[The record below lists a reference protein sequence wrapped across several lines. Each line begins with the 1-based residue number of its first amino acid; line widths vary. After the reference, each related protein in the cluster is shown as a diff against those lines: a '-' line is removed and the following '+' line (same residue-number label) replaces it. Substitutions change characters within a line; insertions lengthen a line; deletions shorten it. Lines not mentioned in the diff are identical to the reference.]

1 MGAQQGKERGSHSSG
16 GGHGGTASCIGVPSN
31 GSPVGLSSSHGIS
44 VGSVNALAAGSSL
57 RGSRIKPSATPAVV
71 GGSSH
76 RTTNASCGSSIGH
89 TSKDNHNRCNAI
101 GLNIFTEHNEALRQS
116 RPLPHIPA
124 GTALLPDAD
133 LQCQD
138 GVSLHTQS
146 HSSAT
151 SGFESAHRWTSK
163 ENLLAPGPEEDD
175 PQLFVALYDF
185 QAGGENQLSLK
196 KGEQVRILSYNKSG
210 EWCEAHSDSGNVG
223 WVPSN
228 YVTPLN
234 SLEKHS
240 WYHGPISRNAAE
252 YLLSSGINGSFLVR
266 ESESSPGQRSISLR
280 YEGRVYHYRIS
291 EDPDGKVFVTAEAKF
306 NTLAE
311 LVHHHSVQ
319 HEGHGLITP
328 LLYPAP
334 KQNKPTV
341 FPLSPEPDEWE
352 ICRTDIVMKHKL
364 GGGQYGE
371 VYEAVWKRYGN
382 TVAVK
387 TLKEDTMALKD
398 FLEEAAIMKEMKHP
412 NLVQLI
418 GVCTREPPFYIITE
432 FMSHGN
438 LLDFLRSPAR
448 ETLDAV
454 ALLYMATQIA
464 SGMSYLESRNYIH
477 RDLAARNCLVGDNK
491 LVKVADFGLA
501 RLMRDDTY
509 TAHAGAKFPI
519 KWTAPEGLAYNKFS
533 TKSDVWAF
541 GVLLWEI
548 ATYGASPYP
557 NIDLTDVFHKLEKGY
572 RMERPPGCPPEVY
585 DLMRQC
591 WHWNAADRPTF
602 KSIHH
607 ALEHMFQESSITEAV
622 AKQLNATTL
631 TQSLTPQMGKKGIP
645 GNGGGGGGG
654 GGSSSGGGG
663 GGLTPSGG
671 LIEQPVGTPM
681 SETGST
687 STKLSTFSSQGK
699 GNVQMRRTT
708 NKQGKQAPAP
718 PKRTSLLSTSR
729 DSTYR
734 EDDSRNLIDEHNNTN
749 GSSIFFNLQQQ
760 LQKQLQKQPT
770 PIPQQSYNVVL
781 QSNAQ
786 TNNTN
791 NNKRCK
797 TNSYTLCTTT
807 PPPPQY
813 SIKKSSSCSSF
824 LIDIFFR
831 GISHL
836 SLTRDMNSLTQ
847 RYDSENENTTGDPDT
862 DATGDSLECQNIPTT
877 QNKVQQHSSLHS
889 GGGIGPRAAQ
899 QHSSFKRPT
908 PVMGNRGL
916 ETRQSKRSQHQQQ
929 QQQHAPRDSSAG
941 GGVCTT
947 PHHVTVGALEVKNVK
962 CVVNRYGTL
971 PKVQRI
977 GAFLN
982 SLEDPNTTTQH
993 NINKAHLSTITPP
1006 ITTTTNGHGV
1016 GAHHAAAT
1024 QRQQLPP
1031 AHCIPI
1037 PPPPL
1042 KSTSIAAGNG
1052 GTGGVSTPPQQM
1064 IRSNSSSGV
1073 TMQNSASASL
1083 NKLQRHRTAADGT
1096 MMTFSSFRGASS
1108 SNSPKRSQQ
1117 PALAN
1122 LEFPPPPLDLPPPP
1136 EEFETPPPP
1145 PPPPTAEVLQELQM
1159 TTAVAQQQQYTLPNN
1174 SSNDV
1179 SNTAPSVE
1187 EASSRFGVSL
1197 RKREPSTDSCSS
1209 LGSPPEGKS
1218 RTTGGTNVQE
1228 LNMKEKL
1235 MAEIKDRTKENVS
1248 NIQNGMQT
1256 VPPASDPVSLL
1267 FTELAEMNLTK
1278 QKSLSTITAAA
1289 PPPAPKLPSSSS
1301 GDASGLHENGN
1312 ANSFKAQ
1319 LKKVEPKKLPTPTQ
1333 KTENQIIDFKAHL
1346 RKVEK
1351 EPKEHK
1357 KDVSADETAPKS
1369 ILQNNKAQAVMST
1382 TGTLGRKGGG
1392 DKKFTTVASHGGMT
1406 PAQITQQQKTDNIKY
1421 DITNSNGN
1429 TINTNN
1435 ANSTNNTT
1443 SNGNATELTDNN
1455 AGVVEAEAGKRR
1467 STGSISSLKKMW
1479 EQPGS
1484 GADYAS
1490 ATTNTTQQTQQAN
1503 SASSTGTSTTNQLSP
1518 KFNLKPI
1525 ANATNVV
1532 TPTPSANSNRFPP
1545 PHCTQMSPR
1554 NNATNTAAINIHSS
1568 TTNTTMNSIA
1578 NKPPPAAPPPPPPT
1592 TSTIIPQPNQNSNFN
1607 NTNSHC
1613 TKSQLTTSL
1622 STQLFTDGGSQQ
1634 YGEQVGT
1641 TGASSNLIS
1650 STSNSA
1656 NSSSTGNITTINNE
1670 IVTMTQS
1677 LFVEHSSSS
1686 NSSGG
1691 VQQNNKLTTSSISTN
1706 NTSTSSATTA
1716 ANKPAVPLKPT
1727 KLTIYATPISQKIA
1741 GGTMD
1746 SSQTSSPLSSLQSST
1761 QISRESI
1768 LELVALL
1775 EASLHQH
1782 PVNSISASQWLQLSD
1797 KLNILQNNCVVFAD
1811 NESMP
1816 PHSKFHFR
1824 ELVTR
1829 VEKQSQSLRT
1839 AGSKNVQD
1847 NERLV
1852 NEVGQSLKQLTNA
1865 LHR

>member
-16 GGHGGTASCIGVPSN
+16 GGGGGHGATVSCIGVSSSSPIAS
-31 GSPVGLSSSHGIS
+31 GSPHCIASNTT
-44 VGSVNALAAGSSL
+44 GSTL
-57 RGSRIKPSATPAVV
+57 RGSRLKSHQSSSSAAVSV
-71 GGSSH
+71 SGHGSNSIGSS
-76 RTTNASCGSSIGH
+76 GSSGLSSQRGGGGGGNSSASH
-89 TSKDNHNRCNAI
+89 KDNRCNATV
-101 GLNIFTEHNEALRQS
+101 GLNIFTEHNGTKHSSFRGHPGKYHMNLEALLQS

-124 GTALLPDAD
+124 GSTAATLLADAAE
-133 LQCQD
+133 LQSQESSV
-138 GVSLHTQS
+138 GNVLASLGGG

-151 SGFESAHRWTSK
+151 SVFESAHRWTSK

-291 EDPDGKVFVTAEAKF
+291 EDPDGKVFVTQEAKF

-311 LVHHHSVQ
+311 LVHHHSVP

-352 ICRTDIVMKHKL
+352 ICRTDIMMKHKL

-438 LLDFLRSPAR
+438 LLDFLRSAGR

-548 ATYGASPYP
+548 ATYGMSPYP
-557 NIDLTDVFHKLEKGY
+557 GIDLTDVYHKLEKGY

-591 WHWNAADRPTF
+591 WQWDAADRPTF

-622 AKQLNATTL
+622 EKQLNATATAATTATGA
-631 TQSLTPQMGKKGIP
+631 TQQAAAGGGLNTASASSSASASLSLTPQMVKKGMP
-645 GNGGGGGGG
+645 NLDPQQQQQQQQQLA
-654 GGSSSGGGG
+654 S
-663 GGLTPSGG
+663 
-671 LIEQPVGTPM
+671 TPM
-681 SETGST
+681 SETGSS

-718 PKRTSLLSTSR
+718 PKRTSLLSSSR

-734 EDDSRNLIDEHNNTN
+734 EEEARNFIDELNTN
-749 GSSIFFNLQQQ
+749 GSSSNFHFNSNSNNIFSQTLCRNFKTQIPTQTQQIRTQQQQQQQKQQLLQQQ
-760 LQKQLQKQPT
+760 QKQ
-770 PIPQQSYNVVL
+770 
-781 QSNAQ
+781 Q
-786 TNNTN
+786 T
-791 NNKRCK
+791 
-797 TNSYTLCTTT
+797 
-807 PPPPQY
+807 Y

-824 LIDIFFR
+824 LYDILFR
-831 GISHL
+831 G
-836 SLTRDMNSLTQ
+836 LTRDINNLTQ
-847 RYDSENENTTGDPDT
+847 RYDSETDPAADPDT
-862 DATGDSLECQNIPTT
+862 DATGDSLEQSLTVTPP
-877 QNKVQQHSSLHS
+877 NKMQHSLHGS
-889 GGGIGPRAAQ
+889 VPGISAGIGPRSSQ
-899 QHSSFKRPT
+899 QHSSFKR

-916 ETRQSKRSQHQQQ
+916 ETRQSKRSQ
-929 QQQHAPRDSSAG
+929 QHPAREQPPVVAINGNGVAPVLPAH
-941 GGVCTT
+941 
-947 PHHVTVGALEVKNVK
+947 PITVGALEVMNVK
-962 CVVNRYGTL
+962 RVVNRYGTL
-971 PKVQRI
+971 PKVARI
-977 GAFLN
+977 GAFLD
-982 SLEDPNTTTQH
+982 SLEDSSSSSGGGGDSSNGH
-993 NINKAHLSTITPP
+993 ATPP
-1006 ITTTTNGHGV
+1006 
-1016 GAHHAAAT
+1016 ARA
-1024 QRQQLPP
+1024 PP
-1031 AHCIPI
+1031 AVPAL
-1037 PPPPL
+1037 P
-1042 KSTSIAAGNG
+1042 TAANK
-1052 GTGGVSTPPQQM
+1052 VQQPQQM
-1064 IRSNSSSGV
+1064 IRSNSSGGV
-1073 TMQNSASASL
+1073 TMQNNAAASL
-1083 NKLQRHRTAADGT
+1083 NKLQRHRTTTEGT
-1096 MMTFSSFRGASS
+1096 MMTFSSFRAAGS
-1108 SNSPKRSQQ
+1108 SNSPKRGGVVTQ

-1122 LEFPPPPLDLPPPP
+1122 LEFPPPPL
-1136 EEFETPPPP
+1136 EEFEALPPPP
-1145 PPPPTAEVLQELQM
+1145 PPPAPES
-1159 TTAVAQQQQYTLPNN
+1159 AVQAIQQHLHAQHS

-1209 LGSPPEGKS
+1209 LGTPPDAAPTAVAAAASTLPLPEKS
-1218 RTTGGTNVQE
+1218 
-1228 LNMKEKL
+1228 LNLKEKL
-1235 MAEIKDRTKENVS
+1235 ITEIKAANKPAELS
-1248 NIQNGMQT
+1248 SSLGYANGS
-1256 VPPASDPVSLL
+1256 ASTAAPLVVDPVSQLV
-1267 FTELAEMNLTK
+1267 TELAESMNLPKQNLPTK
-1278 QKSLSTITAAA
+1278 LTNGNSQ
-1289 PPPAPKLPSSSS
+1289 SS
-1301 GDASGLHENGN
+1301 NINTNN
-1312 ANSFKAQ
+1312 ANSNNNFKAQ
-1319 LKKVEPKKLPTPTQ
+1319 LKKVEPKKLNAPLPKAEQ
-1333 KTENQIIDFKAHL
+1333 PSNIIDFKAHL
-1346 RKVEK
+1346 RKVDK
-1351 EPKEHK
+1351 EQQPQPAQQQQQQQPTPPSNANANANCNNKFSSATAAAAANQKTEIK
-1357 KDVSADETAPKS
+1357 IDVSNSNAETTDETTVTA
-1369 ILQNNKAQAVMST
+1369 T
-1382 TGTLGRKGGG
+1382 TAG
-1392 DKKFTTVASHGGMT
+1392 DA
-1406 PAQITQQQKTDNIKY
+1406 QQQQQQQ
-1421 DITNSNGN
+1421 
-1429 TINTNN
+1429 
-1435 ANSTNNTT
+1435 
-1443 SNGNATELTDNN
+1443 
-1455 AGVVEAEAGKRR
+1455 GKRR
-1467 STGSISSLKKMW
+1467 STGSINSLKKLW
-1479 EQPGS
+1479 EQPPPG
-1484 GADYAS
+1484 GDYAS
-1490 ATTNTTQQTQQAN
+1490 TTIPSQPTQQSN
-1503 SASSTGTSTTNQLSP
+1503 TSTTMASNGHGQLSP
-1518 KFNLKPI
+1518 KYGLK
-1525 ANATNVV
+1525 AVKQQ
-1532 TPTPSANSNRFPP
+1532 FG
-1545 PHCTQMSPR
+1545 
-1554 NNATNTAAINIHSS
+1554 
-1568 TTNTTMNSIA
+1568 
-1578 NKPPPAAPPPPPPT
+1578 NKPPPAAPPPPPPIST
-1592 TSTIIPQPNQNSNFN
+1592 TQTSTTCPPSAQPNKQAPVPVPA
-1607 NTNSHC
+1607 HAAVA
-1613 TKSQLTTSL
+1613 TKIPTTTTAIKTSL
-1622 STQLFTDGGSQQ
+1622 STQLFTDAEGS
-1634 YGEQVGT
+1634 
-1641 TGASSNLIS
+1641 SSN
-1650 STSNSA
+1650 NSDEQQQQQHTNDGA
-1656 NSSSTGNITTINNE
+1656 EN
-1670 IVTMTQS
+1670 MTQS
-1677 LFVEHSSSS
+1677 LYTSNDQQQQHHQFNNS
-1686 NSSGG
+1686 NSNSQPG
-1691 VQQNNKLTTSSISTN
+1691 KLSSIV
-1706 NTSTSSATTA
+1706 TSNSQS
-1716 ANKPAVPLKPT
+1716 KPAVPHKPT
-1727 KLTIYATPISQKIA
+1727 KLTIYATPIAKIA
-1741 GGTMD
+1741 GVGVGGGD
-1746 SSQTSSPLSSLQSST
+1746 NINST

-1768 LELVALL
+1768 LELVTLL
-1775 EASLHQH
+1775 EGSLKH
-1782 PVNSISASQWLQLSD
+1782 PVNAISASQWLQLSD
-1797 KLNILQNNCVVFAD
+1797 KLNILQNSCVVFAE

-1829 VEKQSQSLRT
+1829 VETQSQHLRS

-1852 NEVGQSLKQLTNA
+1852 GEVGQSLKQISNA

>member
-16 GGHGGTASCIGVPSN
+16 GGVGGGVPVSCIGLSN
-31 GSPVGLSSSHGIS
+31 SSPVASVSPHCISGGGSGGLVSG
-44 VGSVNALAAGSSL
+44 GSLAAGSTL
-57 RGSRIKPSATPAVV
+57 RGSRIKNSSAGVGHGHSSSGGGGG
-71 GGSSH
+71 GGSNSSGNSSGLSQ
-76 RTTNASCGSSIGH
+76 RSGGGGAGSGGGGGH
-89 TSKDNHNRCNAI
+89 KDNRCNPSV
-101 GLNIFTEHNEALRQS
+101 GLNIFTEHNEALLQS

-124 GTALLPDAD
+124 GSTAASLLADAAE
-133 LQCQD
+133 LQQD
-138 GVSLHTQS
+138 SGVLSS
-146 HSSAT
+146 MGGGGGHSSTT
-151 SGFESAHRWTSK
+151 SVFESTHRWTSK

-280 YEGRVYHYRIS
+280 YDGRVYHYRIS
-291 EDPDGKVFVTAEAKF
+291 EDPDGKVFVTQEAKF

-311 LVHHHSVQ
+311 LVHHHSVP

-352 ICRTDIVMKHKL
+352 ICRTDIMMKHKL

-371 VYEAVWKRYGN
+371 VYEAVWNRYGN

-438 LLDFLRSPAR
+438 LLDFLRSAGR

-548 ATYGASPYP
+548 ATYGMSPYP
-557 NIDLTDVFHKLEKGY
+557 GIDLTDVYHKLEKGY

-591 WHWNAADRPTF
+591 WQWDAADRPTF

-622 AKQLNATTL
+622 EKQLNATAATATAAGL
-631 TQSLTPQMGKKGIP
+631 VGVTAATATPASASSSASASLSLTPQMVKKGLP
-645 GNGGGGGGG
+645 PPPPPNA
-654 GGSSSGGGG
+654 SS
-663 GGLTPSGG
+663 LTPGG
-671 LIEQPVGTPM
+671 HHDPQQQQQQQASTPM
-681 SETGST
+681 SETGSS
-687 STKLSTFSSQGK
+687 STKLSTFSSQGNK

-718 PKRTSLLSTSR
+718 PKRTSLLSSSR

-734 EDDSRNLIDEHNNTN
+734 EEDARNFIDELNNATTSSATNGSRNLKSVN
-749 GSSIFFNLQQQ
+749 IFSQTLCRNFKTQIPTHKPQQQQQQIRTQTVQQQQKQHLLQQQ
-760 LQKQLQKQPT
+760 QLPVRH
-770 PIPQQSYNVVL
+770 QQ
-781 QSNAQ
+781 QQ
-786 TNNTN
+786 
-791 NNKRCK
+791 
-797 TNSYTLCTTT
+797 
-807 PPPPQY
+807 QY

-824 LIDIFFR
+824 LYDIFFR
-831 GISHL
+831 G
-836 SLTRDMNSLTQ
+836 LTREINNLTQ
-847 RYDSENENTTGDPDT
+847 RYDSETDPVNDPDT
-862 DATGDSLECQNIPTT
+862 DATGDSLEQSLTAVPT
-877 QNKVQQHSSLHS
+877 KMQHSLLSS
-889 GGGIGPRAAQ
+889 GGLGPRSSQ

-916 ETRQSKRSQHQQQ
+916 ETRQSKRSQQHQHQQQ
-929 QQQHAPRDSSAG
+929 QQAVPNGTTSSSPLSAAH
-941 GGVCTT
+941 
-947 PHHVTVGALEVKNVK
+947 PITVGALEVMNVK
-962 CVVNRYGTL
+962 RVVNRYGTL
-971 PKVQRI
+971 PKVARI
-977 GAFLN
+977 GAFLD
-982 SLEDPNTTTQH
+982 SLED
-993 NINKAHLSTITPP
+993 STNSEGGNSSSSSNGHAPATPAARMGPSITAAAVGATPP
-1006 ITTTTNGHGV
+1006 SAKGG
-1016 GAHHAAAT
+1016 GANSNVAM
-1024 QRQQLPP
+1024 
-1031 AHCIPI
+1031 
-1037 PPPPL
+1037 
-1042 KSTSIAAGNG
+1042 SG
-1052 GTGGVSTPPQQM
+1052 PQQM
-1064 IRSNSSSGV
+1064 IRSNSSGGV
-1073 TMQNSASASL
+1073 TMQNNAAASL
-1083 NKLQRHRTAADGT
+1083 NKLQRHRTTTEGT
-1096 MMTFSSFRGASS
+1096 MMTFSSFRAAGS
-1108 SNSPKRSQQ
+1108 SNSPKRGGAGGISGGGVGGGGVGAP

-1136 EEFETPPPP
+1136 EEYEQQPPPP
-1145 PPPPTAEVLQELQM
+1145 PPAPESAVQAIQQHLHAAHL
-1159 TTAVAQQQQYTLPNN
+1159 VAQNPNS

-1209 LGSPPEGKS
+1209 LGSPPETTAEKS
-1218 RTTGGTNVQE
+1218 LQ
-1228 LNMKEKL
+1228 LKEKL
-1235 MAEIKDRTKENVS
+1235 ITEIKSKANSETT
-1248 NIQNGMQT
+1248 NGSLPSAAPSL
-1256 VPPASDPVSLL
+1256 VDPVSLL
-1267 FTELAEMNLTK
+1267 VTELAESMNLPKHQQQQPTK
-1278 QKSLSTITAAA
+1278 IMT
-1289 PPPAPKLPSSSS
+1289 
-1301 GDASGLHENGN
+1301 NGN
-1312 ANSFKAQ
+1312 VPSGAGAGASAGGTGGFKAQ
-1319 LKKVEPKKLPTPTQ
+1319 LKKVEPKKLPQTITKNEPAT
-1333 KTENQIIDFKAHL
+1333 NIIDFKAHL
-1346 RKVEK
+1346 RKVE
-1351 EPKEHK
+1351 P
-1357 KDVSADETAPKS
+1357 
-1369 ILQNNKAQAVMST
+1369 Q
-1382 TGTLGRKGGG
+1382 GG
-1392 DKKFTTVASHGGMT
+1392 
-1406 PAQITQQQKTDNIKY
+1406 
-1421 DITNSNGN
+1421 
-1429 TINTNN
+1429 NTNN
-1435 ANSTNNTT
+1435 VNSTNNTT
-1443 SNGNATELTDNN
+1443 TNSTSNSTTSATTTNIINNDNKKAMQKTEIKIETASSSTMD
-1455 AGVVEAEAGKRR
+1455 AGDAPSTADDLGKRR
-1467 STGSISSLKKMW
+1467 STGSINSLKKLW
-1479 EQPGS
+1479 EQQPTGG
-1484 GADYAS
+1484 GAAPDYAS
-1490 ATTNTTQQTQQAN
+1490 
-1503 SASSTGTSTTNQLSP
+1503 SSIINGSQLSP
-1518 KFNLKPI
+1518 KYGLKVVANPNPI
-1525 ANATNVV
+1525 SIIT
-1532 TPTPSANSNRFPP
+1532 
-1545 PHCTQMSPR
+1545 
-1554 NNATNTAAINIHSS
+1554 S
-1568 TTNTTMNSIA
+1568 T
-1578 NKPPPAAPPPPPPT
+1578 KPPPAAPPPPPPSTTT
-1592 TSTIIPQPNQNSNFN
+1592 TSTTTNT
-1607 NTNSHC
+1607 TNSSKQ
-1613 TKSQLTTSL
+1613 TISAINKSL
-1622 STQLFTDGGSQQ
+1622 STQLFTDDDAAATAADQKP
-1634 YGEQVGT
+1634 ED
-1641 TGASSNLIS
+1641 ASSPQLP
-1650 STSNSA
+1650 TDHHHHHQHHHHMA
-1656 NSSSTGNITTINNE
+1656 H
-1670 IVTMTQS
+1670 MTQS
-1677 LFVEHSSSS
+1677 LYTPTPPTIL
-1686 NSSGG
+1686 
-1691 VQQNNKLTTSSISTN
+1691 QQQQQQQQQQLPQ
-1706 NTSTSSATTA
+1706 
-1716 ANKPAVPLKPT
+1716 KPAVPHKPT
-1727 KLTIYATPISQKIA
+1727 KLTIYATPIAKLAQS
-1741 GGTMD
+1741 D
-1746 SSQTSSPLSSLQSST
+1746 SNNST

-1768 LELVALL
+1768 LELVTLL
-1775 EASLHQH
+1775 EGSLKH
-1782 PVNSISASQWLQLSD
+1782 PVNAISASQWLQLSD
-1797 KLNILQNNCVVFAD
+1797 KLNILQNSCVIFAE

-1829 VEKQSQSLRT
+1829 VETQSQHLRS
-1839 AGSKNVQD
+1839 AGSKNMQD

-1852 NEVGQSLKQLTNA
+1852 GEVGQSLKQISNA

>member
-16 GGHGGTASCIGVPSN
+16 GGGGGVPVSCIGLPSSS
-31 GSPVGLSSSHGIS
+31 SPVASVSPHCISAGNSSG
-44 VGSVNALAAGSSL
+44 GGGGPLGAGSTL
-57 RGSRIKPSATPAVV
+57 RGSRIKSSTGHGHGSGGGSSGV
-71 GGSSH
+71 GGSSSGGGGSGGLSQ
-76 RTTNASCGSSIGH
+76 RSNAH
-89 TSKDNHNRCNAI
+89 KDTRCNPSV
-101 GLNIFTEHNEALRQS
+101 GLNIFTEHNGGTKHSSFRGHPGKYHMNLEALLQS

-124 GTALLPDAD
+124 GSTAASLLADAAE
-133 LQCQD
+133 LQCSDSGLQCS
-138 GVSLHTQS
+138 SLGG

-151 SGFESAHRWTSK
+151 SVFESTHRWTSK
-163 ENLLAPGPEEDD
+163 ENLLEPGPEEDD

-291 EDPDGKVFVTAEAKF
+291 EDPDGKVFVTQEAKF

-311 LVHHHSVQ
+311 LVHHHSVP

-352 ICRTDIVMKHKL
+352 ICRTDIMMKHKL

-438 LLDFLRSPAR
+438 LLDFLRSAGR

-548 ATYGASPYP
+548 ATYGMSPYP
-557 NIDLTDVFHKLEKGY
+557 GIDLTDVYHKLEKGY

-591 WHWNAADRPTF
+591 WQWDAADRPTF

-622 AKQLNATTL
+622 EKQLNASTSSSSHNNPSSSSGGGNTTTSGIGIGISG
-631 TQSLTPQMGKKGIP
+631 TQSAASGASSSASLSLTPQMGKKGLP
-645 GNGGGGGGG
+645 AASSQCQ
-654 GGSSSGGGG
+654 SSSS
-663 GGLTPSGG
+663 LTPNAHQQQQQQHDPQQQLAS
-671 LIEQPVGTPM
+671 TPM

-718 PKRTSLLSTSR
+718 PKRTSLLSSSR

-734 EDDSRNLIDEHNNTN
+734 EEDPISATGGNQRCNFIDDLNTN
-749 GSSIFFNLQQQ
+749 GITNTSPKSVHRNCSYFSQTLSRNFKTQIPTPHQQQ
-760 LQKQLQKQPT
+760 QQYTPQHQQQQPIRTAHVQLPVTVPLPPQKQQ
-770 PIPQQSYNVVL
+770 
-781 QSNAQ
+781 
-786 TNNTN
+786 
-791 NNKRCK
+791 
-797 TNSYTLCTTT
+797 
-807 PPPPQY
+807 QY

-824 LIDIFFR
+824 LYDILFR
-831 GISHL
+831 GLARDIS
-836 SLTRDMNSLTQ
+836 SLTQ
-847 RYDSENENTTGDPDT
+847 RYDSETDPAADPDT
-862 DATGDSLECQNIPTT
+862 DATGDSLEPSQAVTP
-877 QNKVQQHSSLHS
+877 NKMQHSLH
-889 GGGIGPRAAQ
+889 GGIGIGPRSSQ

-916 ETRQSKRSQHQQQ
+916 ETRQSKRSQH
-929 QQQHAPRDSSAG
+929 HPSVGPPAAPRDQMQQPLLNGSPALAAH
-941 GGVCTT
+941 
-947 PHHVTVGALEVKNVK
+947 PITVGALEVMNVK
-962 CVVNRYGTL
+962 RVVNRYGTL
-971 PKVQRI
+971 PKGARI
-977 GAFLN
+977 GAFLD
-982 SLEDPNTTTQH
+982 SLEDSGGEASPSPTPSPAANGH
-993 NINKAHLSTITPP
+993 ATPP
-1006 ITTTTNGHGV
+1006 ARIN
-1016 GAHHAAAT
+1016 ASPKAPSPASLAT
-1024 QRQQLPP
+1024 P
-1031 AHCIPI
+1031 
-1037 PPPPL
+1037 
-1042 KSTSIAAGNG
+1042 
-1052 GTGGVSTPPQQM
+1052 PPQQM
-1064 IRSNSSSGV
+1064 IRSNSSGGV
-1073 TMQNSASASL
+1073 TMQNNAAASL
-1083 NKLQRHRTAADGT
+1083 NKLQRHRTTTEGT
-1096 MMTFSSFRGASS
+1096 MMTFSSFRAAGSS
-1108 SNSPKRSQQ
+1108 SSPKRSGVPQLPVPQ

-1136 EEFETPPPP
+1136 EEFEPGPPPP
-1145 PPPPTAEVLQELQM
+1145 PPAPES
-1159 TTAVAQQQQYTLPNN
+1159 AVQAIQQHLHAQHSNN
-1174 SSNDV
+1174 NVCNASSIGNSNSNNNNNDSSTHDV

-1209 LGSPPEGKS
+1209 LGTPPDAAPEKS
-1218 RTTGGTNVQE
+1218 
-1228 LNMKEKL
+1228 LNLKEKL
-1235 MAEIKDRTKENVS
+1235 ITEIKAAGGKESPVS
-1248 NIQNGMQT
+1248 PHLANGSAVSAMP
-1256 VPPASDPVSLL
+1256 VDPVSQLV
-1267 FTELAEMNLTK
+1267 TELAESMNLPK
-1278 QKSLSTITAAA
+1278 QKMT
-1289 PPPAPKLPSSSS
+1289 
-1301 GDASGLHENGN
+1301 NGN
-1312 ANSFKAQ
+1312 GTAGLGVGVAVAPSAGFKAQ
-1319 LKKVEPKKLPTPTQ
+1319 LKKVEPKKMAAPVAKAEPTS
-1333 KTENQIIDFKAHL
+1333 NIIIDFKAHL
-1346 RKVEK
+1346 RRVDKAEQQEK
-1351 EPKEHK
+1351 PP
-1357 KDVSADETAPKS
+1357 VGT
-1369 ILQNNKAQAVMST
+1369 QQQAVANNANG
-1382 TGTLGRKGGG
+1382 TGTLNRK
-1392 DKKFTTVASHGGMT
+1392 DDNKMFSHSQAM
-1406 PAQITQQQKTDNIKY
+1406 QKTEIKI
-1421 DITNSNGN
+1421 DVTNSNVEMETG
-1429 TINTNN
+1429 TG
-1435 ANSTNNTT
+1435 AGAGDS
-1443 SNGNATELTDNN
+1443 SGGEL
-1455 AGVVEAEAGKRR
+1455 GKRR
-1467 STGSISSLKKMW
+1467 STDDASE
-1479 EQPGS
+1479 EQQEG
-1484 GADYAS
+1484 GL
-1490 ATTNTTQQTQQAN
+1490 
-1503 SASSTGTSTTNQLSP
+1503 GLG
-1518 KFNLKPI
+1518 LG
-1525 ANATNVV
+1525 
-1532 TPTPSANSNRFPP
+1532 
-1545 PHCTQMSPR
+1545 
-1554 NNATNTAAINIHSS
+1554 
-1568 TTNTTMNSIA
+1568 
-1578 NKPPPAAPPPPPPT
+1578 
-1592 TSTIIPQPNQNSNFN
+1592 
-1607 NTNSHC
+1607 
-1613 TKSQLTTSL
+1613 L
-1622 STQLFTDGGSQQ
+1622 GGSHTAP
-1634 YGEQVGT
+1634 E
-1641 TGASSNLIS
+1641 N
-1650 STSNSA
+1650 
-1656 NSSSTGNITTINNE
+1656 
-1670 IVTMTQS
+1670 MTQS
-1677 LFVEHSSSS
+1677 LYVQNELQGSKHSQS
-1686 NSSGG
+1686 
-1691 VQQNNKLTTSSISTN
+1691 QLQ
-1706 NTSTSSATTA
+1706 AQPQ
-1716 ANKPAVPLKPT
+1716 KPAVPHKPT
-1727 KLTIYATPISQKIA
+1727 KLTIYATPIAKLATENGAST
-1741 GGTMD
+1741 GN
-1746 SSQTSSPLSSLQSST
+1746 ST

-1768 LELVALL
+1768 LELVGLL
-1775 EASLHQH
+1775 DGSLKH
-1782 PVNSISASQWLQLSD
+1782 PVNAISASQWLQLSD
-1797 KLNILQNNCVVFAD
+1797 KLNILQNSCVIFAE

-1829 VEKQSQSLRT
+1829 VETQSQHLRS
-1839 AGSKNVQD
+1839 AGSKNMQD
-1847 NERLV
+1847 NERLLL
-1852 NEVGQSLKQLTNA
+1852 EVGQSLKQISNA
-1865 LHR
+1865 LNR

>member
-16 GGHGGTASCIGVPSN
+16 GGGGGVPVSCIGVSSSS
-31 GSPVGLSSSHGIS
+31 SPVASVSPHCISAGNSSSG
-44 VGSVNALAAGSSL
+44 GGGGPLGAGSTL
-57 RGSRIKPSATPAVV
+57 RGSRIKSSTGHGHGSGGGSSGV
-71 GGSSH
+71 GGSSSGGGVSGGLSQ
-76 RTTNASCGSSIGH
+76 RSNAH
-89 TSKDNHNRCNAI
+89 KDARCNPSV
-101 GLNIFTEHNEALRQS
+101 GLNIFTEHNGGTKHSSFRGHPGKYHMNLEALLQS

-124 GTALLPDAD
+124 GSTAASLLADAAE
-133 LQCQD
+133 LQCSDSGLQCS
-138 GVSLHTQS
+138 SLGG

-151 SGFESAHRWTSK
+151 SVFESTHRWTSK
-163 ENLLAPGPEEDD
+163 ENLLEPGPEEDD

-291 EDPDGKVFVTAEAKF
+291 EDPDGKVFVTQEAKF

-311 LVHHHSVQ
+311 LVHHHSVP

-352 ICRTDIVMKHKL
+352 ICRTDIMMKHKL

-438 LLDFLRSPAR
+438 LLDFLRSAGR

-548 ATYGASPYP
+548 ATYGMSPYP
-557 NIDLTDVFHKLEKGY
+557 GIDLTDVYHKLEKGY

-591 WHWNAADRPTF
+591 WQWDAADRPTF

-622 AKQLNATTL
+622 EKQLNASSSSSSHNNPSSSSGGGNTTTSGIGISG
-631 TQSLTPQMGKKGIP
+631 TQSAASGASSSASLSLTPQMGKKGLP
-645 GNGGGGGGG
+645 AASSQCQ
-654 GGSSSGGGG
+654 SSSS
-663 GGLTPSGG
+663 LTPNAHQQQQQQHDPQQQLAS
-671 LIEQPVGTPM
+671 TPM

-718 PKRTSLLSTSR
+718 PKRTSLLSSSR

-734 EDDSRNLIDEHNNTN
+734 EEDPISATNQRCNFIDDLNTN
-749 GSSIFFNLQQQ
+749 GL
-760 LQKQLQKQPT
+760 
-770 PIPQQSYNVVL
+770 
-781 QSNAQ
+781 A
-786 TNNTN
+786 
-791 NNKRCK
+791 R
-797 TNSYTLCTTT
+797 
-807 PPPPQY
+807 
-813 SIKKSSSCSSF
+813 
-824 LIDIFFR
+824 DI
-831 GISHL
+831 S
-836 SLTRDMNSLTQ
+836 SLTQ
-847 RYDSENENTTGDPDT
+847 RYDSETDPAADPDT
-862 DATGDSLECQNIPTT
+862 DATGDSLEPSQAVTP
-877 QNKVQQHSSLHS
+877 NKMQHSLH
-889 GGGIGPRAAQ
+889 GGIGIGPRSSQ

-916 ETRQSKRSQHQQQ
+916 ETRQSKRSQH
-929 QQQHAPRDSSAG
+929 HPLVGPPAAPRDQMQQQPLLNGSPALAAH
-941 GGVCTT
+941 
-947 PHHVTVGALEVKNVK
+947 PITVGALEVMNVK
-962 CVVNRYGTL
+962 RVVNRYGTL
-971 PKVQRI
+971 PKGARI
-977 GAFLN
+977 GAFLD
-982 SLEDPNTTTQH
+982 SLEDSGGEASPSPTPSPAANGH
-993 NINKAHLSTITPP
+993 ATPP
-1006 ITTTTNGHGV
+1006 ARIN
-1016 GAHHAAAT
+1016 ASPKAPSPASLAT
-1024 QRQQLPP
+1024 P
-1031 AHCIPI
+1031 
-1037 PPPPL
+1037 
-1042 KSTSIAAGNG
+1042 
-1052 GTGGVSTPPQQM
+1052 PPQQM
-1064 IRSNSSSGV
+1064 IRSNSSGGV
-1073 TMQNSASASL
+1073 TMQNNAAASL
-1083 NKLQRHRTAADGT
+1083 NKLQRHRTTTEGT
-1096 MMTFSSFRGASS
+1096 MMTFSSFRAAGCSS
-1108 SNSPKRSQQ
+1108 SPKRSGVPQLPVPQ

-1136 EEFETPPPP
+1136 EEFEPGPPPP
-1145 PPPPTAEVLQELQM
+1145 PPAPES
-1159 TTAVAQQQQYTLPNN
+1159 AVQAIQQHLHAQHSNN
-1174 SSNDV
+1174 NVCNASSIGNSNSNNNNNDSSTHDV

-1209 LGSPPEGKS
+1209 LGTPPDAAPEKS
-1218 RTTGGTNVQE
+1218 
-1228 LNMKEKL
+1228 LNLKEKL
-1235 MAEIKDRTKENVS
+1235 ITEIKAAGGKESPVS
-1248 NIQNGMQT
+1248 PHLANGSAVSAMP
-1256 VPPASDPVSLL
+1256 VDPVSQLV
-1267 FTELAEMNLTK
+1267 TELAESMNLPK
-1278 QKSLSTITAAA
+1278 QKMT
-1289 PPPAPKLPSSSS
+1289 
-1301 GDASGLHENGN
+1301 NGN
-1312 ANSFKAQ
+1312 GSAIVGVGVTVAPSAGFKAQ
-1319 LKKVEPKKLPTPTQ
+1319 LKKVEPKKMTAPIAKAEPTS
-1333 KTENQIIDFKAHL
+1333 NIIIDFKAHL
-1346 RKVEK
+1346 RRVDKAEQQEK
-1351 EPKEHK
+1351 PP
-1357 KDVSADETAPKS
+1357 VCTT
-1369 ILQNNKAQAVMST
+1369 QQQAVANNANGT
-1382 TGTLGRKGGG
+1382 GTGTNTGTLNRK
-1392 DKKFTTVASHGGMT
+1392 DDNKKFSHSQAMQKTEIKIDVANSNVEMETVAGAGDSSGG
-1406 PAQITQQQKTDNIKY
+1406 
-1421 DITNSNGN
+1421 
-1429 TINTNN
+1429 
-1435 ANSTNNTT
+1435 
-1443 SNGNATELTDNN
+1443 EL
-1455 AGVVEAEAGKRR
+1455 GKRR
-1467 STGSISSLKKMW
+1467 STDDASE
-1479 EQPGS
+1479 EQQEG
-1484 GADYAS
+1484 GL
-1490 ATTNTTQQTQQAN
+1490 
-1503 SASSTGTSTTNQLSP
+1503 GLG
-1518 KFNLKPI
+1518 LG
-1525 ANATNVV
+1525 
-1532 TPTPSANSNRFPP
+1532 
-1545 PHCTQMSPR
+1545 
-1554 NNATNTAAINIHSS
+1554 
-1568 TTNTTMNSIA
+1568 
-1578 NKPPPAAPPPPPPT
+1578 
-1592 TSTIIPQPNQNSNFN
+1592 
-1607 NTNSHC
+1607 
-1613 TKSQLTTSL
+1613 LGL
-1622 STQLFTDGGSQQ
+1622 GGSHTAP
-1634 YGEQVGT
+1634 E
-1641 TGASSNLIS
+1641 N
-1650 STSNSA
+1650 
-1656 NSSSTGNITTINNE
+1656 
-1670 IVTMTQS
+1670 MTQS
-1677 LFVEHSSSS
+1677 LYVQNELQGSKHSQLQS
-1686 NSSGG
+1686 
-1691 VQQNNKLTTSSISTN
+1691 QPQPQPQ
-1706 NTSTSSATTA
+1706 
-1716 ANKPAVPLKPT
+1716 KPAVPHKPT
-1727 KLTIYATPISQKIA
+1727 KLTIYATPIAKLATENGAST
-1741 GGTMD
+1741 GN
-1746 SSQTSSPLSSLQSST
+1746 ST

-1768 LELVALL
+1768 LELVGLL
-1775 EASLHQH
+1775 DGSLKH
-1782 PVNSISASQWLQLSD
+1782 PVNAISASQWLQLSD
-1797 KLNILQNNCVVFAD
+1797 KLNILQNSCVIFAE

-1829 VEKQSQSLRT
+1829 VESQSQHLRS
-1839 AGSKNVQD
+1839 AGSKNMQD
-1847 NERLV
+1847 NERLLL
-1852 NEVGQSLKQLTNA
+1852 EVGQSLKQISNA
-1865 LHR
+1865 LNR

>member
-16 GGHGGTASCIGVPSN
+16 GGHGGTASCIGVPSS

-44 VGSVNALAAGSSL
+44 VGSVNALAAGSTL
-57 RGSRIKPSATPAVV
+57 RGSRIKSSATPASV

-76 RTTNASCGSSIGH
+76 RSTTASGSSIGH
-89 TSKDNHNRCNAI
+89 TSKDNHSRCNAI
-101 GLNIFTEHNEALRQS
+101 GMNIFTEHNGPMHRVQQQQLRDAAKYQIHLEALRQS

-124 GTALLPDAD
+124 GTTMLPDAD

-146 HSSAT
+146 HSTGHNSAT
-151 SGFESAHRWTSK
+151 SGFETAHRWTSK

-622 AKQLNATTL
+622 AKQLNATTM

-645 GNGGGGGGG
+645 ASGGGGG
-654 GGSSSGGGG
+654 GGSSSGGG
-663 GGLTPSGG
+663 LTPSGG
-671 LIEQPVGTPM
+671 LLEQPVGTPM

-734 EDDSRNLIDEHNNTN
+734 EDDSRNLIDEHNTN
-749 GSSIFFNLQQQ
+749 G
-760 LQKQLQKQPT
+760 
-770 PIPQQSYNVVL
+770 
-781 QSNAQ
+781 
-786 TNNTN
+786 
-791 NNKRCK
+791 
-797 TNSYTLCTTT
+797 
-807 PPPPQY
+807 
-813 SIKKSSSCSSF
+813 
-824 LIDIFFR
+824 
-831 GISHL
+831 
-836 SLTRDMNSLTQ
+836 LTRDINSLTQ
-847 RYDSENENTTGDPDT
+847 RYDSENDNTTGDPDT
-862 DATGDSLECQNIPTT
+862 DATGDSLECQNIPTS
-877 QNKVQQHSSLHS
+877 QSKVQHSLHS
-889 GGGIGPRAAQ
+889 GGIGPRSAQ

-929 QQQHAPRDSSAG
+929 HHAPRDNSAG
-941 GGVCTT
+941 GCTS
-947 PHHVTVGALEVKNVK
+947 HHVTVGALEVNNVK

-977 GAFLN
+977 GAYLN
-982 SLEDPNTTTQH
+982 SLEDPHTLPQH
-993 NINKAHLSTITPP
+993 SIATHLSTVAPVA
-1006 ITTTTNGHGV
+1006 TTNGHG
-1016 GAHHAAAT
+1016 GHTAAI
-1024 QRQQLPP
+1024 RQQLPP
-1031 AHCIPI
+1031 AHVMPL
-1037 PPPPL
+1037 PPPM
-1042 KSTSIAAGNG
+1042 KSVANVTPTGNCG
-1052 GTGGVSTPPQQM
+1052 NIPTPPQQM

-1096 MMTFSSFRGASS
+1096 MMTFSSFRGTSS

-1145 PPPPTAEVLQELQM
+1145 PPPAPAAEVLEELQSASI
-1159 TTAVAQQQQYTLPNN
+1159 TSTQYPLPNS

-1187 EASSRFGVSL
+1187 EASTRFGVSL

-1209 LGSPPEGKS
+1209 LGSPPEV
-1218 RTTGGTNVQE
+1218 TNANTNAGGNVQE
-1228 LNMKEKL
+1228 FNMKEKL
-1235 MAEIKDRTKENVS
+1235 MAEIKDRSKENS
-1248 NIQNGMQT
+1248 ANNANLQNGST
-1256 VPPASDPVSLL
+1256 IPAGSGVDPVSLL

-1278 QKSLSTITAAA
+1278 QKAT
-1289 PPPAPKLPSSSS
+1289 PPQPPKAQGGASNGDS
-1301 GDASGLHENGN
+1301 GGSQTQSQENGN
-1312 ANSFKAQ
+1312 TNSFKAQ

-1333 KTENQIIDFKAHL
+1333 KTENQTTIIDFKAHL

-1351 EPKEHK
+1351 DPKDK
-1357 KDVSADETAPKS
+1357 KDAATDEAPKN
-1369 ILQNNKAQAVMST
+1369 ILQKAQTVIS
-1382 TGTLGRKGGG
+1382 TGTLGRKG
-1392 DKKFTTVASHGGMT
+1392 DKKFTTPMT
-1406 PAQITQQQKTDNIKY
+1406 MAPTMGTLTTQQKTENAKHDM
-1421 DITNSNGN
+1421 TNSNNGN
-1429 TINTNN
+1429 TINPANTNTNSTTNTNGNTQHNAN
-1435 ANSTNNTT
+1435 ANSNINCNNTPNT
-1443 SNGNATELTDNN
+1443 TEPADAPVMAND
-1455 AGVVEAEAGKRR
+1455 GDSGKRR
-1467 STGSISSLKKMW
+1467 ST
-1479 EQPGS
+1479 
-1484 GADYAS
+1484 
-1490 ATTNTTQQTQQAN
+1490 
-1503 SASSTGTSTTNQLSP
+1503 
-1518 KFNLKPI
+1518 
-1525 ANATNVV
+1525 
-1532 TPTPSANSNRFPP
+1532 
-1545 PHCTQMSPR
+1545 
-1554 NNATNTAAINIHSS
+1554 
-1568 TTNTTMNSIA
+1568 
-1578 NKPPPAAPPPPPPT
+1578 
-1592 TSTIIPQPNQNSNFN
+1592 
-1607 NTNSHC
+1607 
-1613 TKSQLTTSL
+1613 
-1622 STQLFTDGGSQQ
+1622 DGNHQ
-1634 YGEQVGT
+1634 YGEQG
-1641 TGASSNLIS
+1641 
-1650 STSNSA
+1650 TSNTNNSTA
-1656 NSSSTGNITTINNE
+1656 NTSTGNNTTTNNE
-1670 IVTMTQS
+1670 IAAMSQS
-1677 LFVEHSSSS
+1677 LFVEHSSAA
-1686 NSSGG
+1686 NTGG
-1691 VQQNNKLTTSSISTN
+1691 NLMQPNNKLTTSTITTNAAATAAN
-1706 NTSTSSATTA
+1706 NTTN
-1716 ANKPAVPLKPT
+1716 NKPAVPLKPT

-1741 GGTMD
+1741 ASALD
-1746 SSQTSSPLSSLQSST
+1746 STTNTPLGSALQSST
-1761 QISRESI
+1761 QITRESI
-1768 LELVALL
+1768 LELVGLL
-1775 EASLHQH
+1775 ETSLNQH

-1811 NESMP
+1811 NETMP

-1829 VEKQSQSLRT
+1829 VETQSQSLRT

-1852 NEVGQSLKQLTNA
+1852 SEVGQSLKQLTNA

>member
-16 GGHGGTASCIGVPSN
+16 GGGGGVPVSCIGLPSSS
-31 GSPVGLSSSHGIS
+31 SPVASVSPHCISAGNSSG
-44 VGSVNALAAGSSL
+44 GGGGPLGAGSTL
-57 RGSRIKPSATPAVV
+57 RGSRIKSSTGHGHGSGGGSSGV
-71 GGSSH
+71 GGSSSGGGGSGGLSQ
-76 RTTNASCGSSIGH
+76 RSNAH
-89 TSKDNHNRCNAI
+89 KDTRCNPSV
-101 GLNIFTEHNEALRQS
+101 GLNIFTEHNEALLQS

-124 GTALLPDAD
+124 GSTAASLLADAAE
-133 LQCQD
+133 LQCSDSGLQCS
-138 GVSLHTQS
+138 SLGG

-151 SGFESAHRWTSK
+151 SVFESTHRWTSK
-163 ENLLAPGPEEDD
+163 ENLLEPGPEEDD

-291 EDPDGKVFVTAEAKF
+291 EDPDGKVFVTQEAKF

-311 LVHHHSVQ
+311 LVHHHSVP

-352 ICRTDIVMKHKL
+352 ICRTDIMMKHKL

-438 LLDFLRSPAR
+438 LLDFLRSAGR

-548 ATYGASPYP
+548 ATYGMSPYP
-557 NIDLTDVFHKLEKGY
+557 GIDLTDVYHKLEKGY

-591 WHWNAADRPTF
+591 WQWDAADRPTF

-622 AKQLNATTL
+622 EKQLNASTSSSSHNNPSSSSGGGNTTTSGIGIGISG
-631 TQSLTPQMGKKGIP
+631 TQSAASGASSSASLSLTPQMGKKGLP
-645 GNGGGGGGG
+645 AASSQCQ
-654 GGSSSGGGG
+654 SSSS
-663 GGLTPSGG
+663 LTPNAHQQQQQQHDPQQQLAS
-671 LIEQPVGTPM
+671 TPM

-718 PKRTSLLSTSR
+718 PKRTSLLSSSR

-734 EDDSRNLIDEHNNTN
+734 EEDPISATGGNQRCNFIDDLNTN
-749 GSSIFFNLQQQ
+749 GL
-760 LQKQLQKQPT
+760 
-770 PIPQQSYNVVL
+770 
-781 QSNAQ
+781 A
-786 TNNTN
+786 
-791 NNKRCK
+791 R
-797 TNSYTLCTTT
+797 
-807 PPPPQY
+807 
-813 SIKKSSSCSSF
+813 
-824 LIDIFFR
+824 DI
-831 GISHL
+831 S
-836 SLTRDMNSLTQ
+836 SLTQ
-847 RYDSENENTTGDPDT
+847 RYDSETDPAADPDT
-862 DATGDSLECQNIPTT
+862 DATGDSLEPSQAVTP
-877 QNKVQQHSSLHS
+877 NKMQHSLH
-889 GGGIGPRAAQ
+889 GGIGIGPRSSQ

-916 ETRQSKRSQHQQQ
+916 ETRQSKRSQH
-929 QQQHAPRDSSAG
+929 HPSVGPPAAPRDQMQQPLLNGSPALAAH
-941 GGVCTT
+941 
-947 PHHVTVGALEVKNVK
+947 PITVGALEVMNVK
-962 CVVNRYGTL
+962 RVVNRYGTL
-971 PKVQRI
+971 PKGARI
-977 GAFLN
+977 GAFLD
-982 SLEDPNTTTQH
+982 SLEDSGGEASPSPTPSPAANGH
-993 NINKAHLSTITPP
+993 ATPP
-1006 ITTTTNGHGV
+1006 ARIN
-1016 GAHHAAAT
+1016 ASPKAPSPASLAT
-1024 QRQQLPP
+1024 P
-1031 AHCIPI
+1031 
-1037 PPPPL
+1037 
-1042 KSTSIAAGNG
+1042 
-1052 GTGGVSTPPQQM
+1052 PPQQM
-1064 IRSNSSSGV
+1064 IRSNSSGGV
-1073 TMQNSASASL
+1073 TMQNNAAASL
-1083 NKLQRHRTAADGT
+1083 NKLQRHRTTTEGT
-1096 MMTFSSFRGASS
+1096 MMTFSSFRAAGSS
-1108 SNSPKRSQQ
+1108 SSPKRSGVPQLPVPQ

-1136 EEFETPPPP
+1136 EEFEPGPPPP
-1145 PPPPTAEVLQELQM
+1145 PPAPES
-1159 TTAVAQQQQYTLPNN
+1159 AVQAIQQHLHAQHSNN
-1174 SSNDV
+1174 NVCNASSIGNSNSNNNNNDSSTHDV

-1209 LGSPPEGKS
+1209 LGTPPDAAPEKS
-1218 RTTGGTNVQE
+1218 
-1228 LNMKEKL
+1228 LNLKEKL
-1235 MAEIKDRTKENVS
+1235 ITEIKAAGGKESPVS
-1248 NIQNGMQT
+1248 PHLANGSAVSAMP
-1256 VPPASDPVSLL
+1256 VDPVSQLV
-1267 FTELAEMNLTK
+1267 TELAESMNLPK
-1278 QKSLSTITAAA
+1278 QKMT
-1289 PPPAPKLPSSSS
+1289 
-1301 GDASGLHENGN
+1301 NGN
-1312 ANSFKAQ
+1312 GTAGLGVGVAVAPSAGFKAQ
-1319 LKKVEPKKLPTPTQ
+1319 LKKVEPKKMAAPVAKAEPTS
-1333 KTENQIIDFKAHL
+1333 NIIIDFKAHL
-1346 RKVEK
+1346 RRVDKAEQQEK
-1351 EPKEHK
+1351 PP
-1357 KDVSADETAPKS
+1357 VGT
-1369 ILQNNKAQAVMST
+1369 QQQAVANNANG
-1382 TGTLGRKGGG
+1382 TGTLNRK
-1392 DKKFTTVASHGGMT
+1392 DDNKMFSHSQAM
-1406 PAQITQQQKTDNIKY
+1406 QKTEIKI
-1421 DITNSNGN
+1421 DVTNSNVEMETG
-1429 TINTNN
+1429 TG
-1435 ANSTNNTT
+1435 AGAGDS
-1443 SNGNATELTDNN
+1443 SGGEL
-1455 AGVVEAEAGKRR
+1455 GKRR
-1467 STGSISSLKKMW
+1467 STDDASE
-1479 EQPGS
+1479 EQQEG
-1484 GADYAS
+1484 GL
-1490 ATTNTTQQTQQAN
+1490 
-1503 SASSTGTSTTNQLSP
+1503 GLG
-1518 KFNLKPI
+1518 LG
-1525 ANATNVV
+1525 
-1532 TPTPSANSNRFPP
+1532 
-1545 PHCTQMSPR
+1545 
-1554 NNATNTAAINIHSS
+1554 
-1568 TTNTTMNSIA
+1568 
-1578 NKPPPAAPPPPPPT
+1578 
-1592 TSTIIPQPNQNSNFN
+1592 
-1607 NTNSHC
+1607 
-1613 TKSQLTTSL
+1613 L
-1622 STQLFTDGGSQQ
+1622 GGSHTAP
-1634 YGEQVGT
+1634 E
-1641 TGASSNLIS
+1641 N
-1650 STSNSA
+1650 
-1656 NSSSTGNITTINNE
+1656 
-1670 IVTMTQS
+1670 MTQS
-1677 LFVEHSSSS
+1677 LYVQNELQGSKHSQS
-1686 NSSGG
+1686 
-1691 VQQNNKLTTSSISTN
+1691 QLQ
-1706 NTSTSSATTA
+1706 AQPQ
-1716 ANKPAVPLKPT
+1716 KPAVPHKPT
-1727 KLTIYATPISQKIA
+1727 KLTIYATPIAKLATENGAST
-1741 GGTMD
+1741 GN
-1746 SSQTSSPLSSLQSST
+1746 ST

-1768 LELVALL
+1768 LELVGLL
-1775 EASLHQH
+1775 DGSLKH
-1782 PVNSISASQWLQLSD
+1782 PVNAISASQWLQLSD
-1797 KLNILQNNCVVFAD
+1797 KLNILQNSCVIFAE

-1829 VEKQSQSLRT
+1829 VETQSQHLRS
-1839 AGSKNVQD
+1839 AGSKNMQD
-1847 NERLV
+1847 NERLLL
-1852 NEVGQSLKQLTNA
+1852 EVGQSLKQISNA
-1865 LHR
+1865 LNR